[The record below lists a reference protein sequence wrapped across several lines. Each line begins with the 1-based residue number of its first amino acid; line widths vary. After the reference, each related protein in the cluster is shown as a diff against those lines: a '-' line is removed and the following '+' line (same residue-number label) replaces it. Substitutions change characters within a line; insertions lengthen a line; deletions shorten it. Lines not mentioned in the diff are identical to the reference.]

1 MVSRGGGWRWEV
13 GKSGQ
18 KITNYQI
25 QDTSSE
31 DVTYSIVT
39 MVNNTVLYICK
50 LLREQILKVLI
61 VRKKNVLLCEVMN
74 VN

>member
-1 MVSRGGGWRWEV
+1 M